1 MAVAIKKLGFQNIKI
16 YNGGIKG
23 WKAEGNSLESI
34 EKLPE
39 YEGEYISTQE
49 FNEKLKKAEETG
61 CLDKSRKPLIT
72 ILDFRDNEKLVGNL
86 GSDFFNIKTKCP
98 SIKFN
103 LDDLVHDKE
112 LIKKIPKE
120 GEVISICETGNRDP
134 FLMRYLFKF
143 GYTNIKSL
151 KFGMRDWL
159 KSDYPIERIK

>member
-1 MAVAIKKLGFQNIKI
+1 MDIKI
-16 YNGGIKG
+16 YNGGIKA

-49 FNEKLKKAEETG
+49 FYEKLKKAEETA
-61 CLDKSRKPLIT
+61 CLNKSGKPLIT
-72 ILDFRDNEKLVGNL
+72 ILDFRDNEKLDGNL
-86 GSDFFNIKTKCP
+86 GSDLFNIKTKCP
-98 SIKFN
+98 AIKFN
-103 LDDLVHDKE
+103 LDELVHDEE

-120 GEVISICETGNRDP
+120 GEVVSVSETGNRDTYI
-134 FLMRYLFKF
+134 MRYLFKF
-143 GYTNIKSL
+143 GYTNIKGL